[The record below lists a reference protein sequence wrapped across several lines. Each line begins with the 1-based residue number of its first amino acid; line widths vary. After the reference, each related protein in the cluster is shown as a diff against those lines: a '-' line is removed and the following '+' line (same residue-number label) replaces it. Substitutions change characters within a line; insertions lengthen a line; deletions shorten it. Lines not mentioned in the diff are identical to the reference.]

1 MPRAFLVRTKPV
13 AATSEESPQGFGT
26 GIEEGKQS
34 QSCKVDEV
42 SGPLSTS
49 IGEKGND
56 SQGTFK
62 HGSDS
67 INTSGSEGEC
77 EADKSALGGQV
88 EIKVNNEKTSER
100 TYPTQSR
107 DEKVCHKH
115 ERPLFNSS
123 GFSLDSE
130 KRFLPNLAEF
140 KEQCHSDPF
149 WKTPSLPLWN
159 CFQQTQREAKSFT
172 RWMQQWAQTM
182 RLQTLTPGIPF
193 GDTHV
198 IPIGDYQGMYRHC
211 GALMPQEGCTNKKN
225 IEIEEKQFPRESFQE
240 VNYTEVNQGKDHSMG
255 NERRPRSMTKQ
266 LYHCQV
272 CDKVFNNSI
281 SLKQHM
287 IVHSSKKPFQCK
299 SCGKSFKRSSTL
311 STHMLIHSDTRP
323 FECHFC
329 GKRFHQKSDM
339 KKHTYIHTGEKPHQ
353 CSFCGKSFSQ
363 SSNLITHCRKHKGF
377 KPFSCEECGISF
389 MRKVDLRRHLYT
401 HEMED

>member
-1 MPRAFLVRTKPV
+1 MISFFLI
-13 AATSEESPQGFGT
+13 QG
-26 GIEEGKQS
+26 
-34 QSCKVDEV
+34 
-42 SGPLSTS
+42 L
-49 IGEKGND
+49 
-56 SQGTFK
+56 
-62 HGSDS
+62 
-67 INTSGSEGEC
+67 
-77 EADKSALGGQV
+77 
-88 EIKVNNEKTSER
+88 
-100 TYPTQSR
+100 
-107 DEKVCHKH
+107 
-115 ERPLFNSS
+115 
-123 GFSLDSE
+123 SLDSE

-149 WKTPSLPLWN
+149 WKTPPLPLLN
-159 CFQQTQREAKSFT
+159 CFQQTHGEAKSFS

-182 RLQTLTPGIPF
+182 RLQTHTPGISF

-198 IPIGDYQGMYRHC
+198 IPFGGYQGMYRHC
-211 GALMPQEGCTNKKN
+211 GAVMPQEGGTNKRN
-225 IEIEEKQFPRESFQE
+225 IEIEEKQFPIENFQE
-240 VNYTEVNQGKDHSMG
+240 VNYTEVNEGKSHLTG
-255 NERRPRSMTKQ
+255 NERRPRAMTKQ

-287 IVHSSKKPFQCK
+287 IVHSNKKPFQCK